1 MSMTRHRLRTIGA
14 IVGVVVVLLA
24 IMPLLIHVNQFRPFI
39 EQRASAALGRKVELG
54 NLRLS
59 LPSRS
64 VTAETL
70 SIADDPAFSS
80 SPFLRAESV
89 SVGVELMPLILSR
102 SLEVTEITIE
112 RPEVTLIRNAAG
124 RWNYSSIGSSS
135 MAMGH
140 AAFKKLVWQN
150 GRIVVDMSTSQKR
163 SIYDVVN
170 VTASDVSLASAFPV
184 VANGELHGGG
194 RFTLT
199 GNVGPLN
206 RVDASLTPFDGKVS
220 VIDLNLAAR
229 GFLDPSVGLRGMLD
243 VDATIA
249 SRNDV
254 RDITGTATISHALLV
269 AGGSPSARPVIV
281 DFKTAYNR
289 RKNSG
294 ILGPS
299 TLRIGNA
306 TARLNGTYDSRGEF
320 AIVSIKVAGD
330 RMPVTDL
337 KSFLPGIGIHLPR
350 GADLAAGTL
359 SADLTISGPTN
370 NLVTAGHIG
379 LYGARLAGFNLGAQ
393 VKAISGFKGL
403 ETGNDLNIERLTTNL
418 RVAQNGLRFDRF
430 NAVVP
435 AVGDLIGAGTIDA
448 RNTLD
453 FKMVATVTAR
463 LHGGMGSMIETA
475 GALGAVIGAVTG
487 GGTSSKHGGSQ
498 RIPFLVTGTTSDPR
512 FVPDVSGL
520 VIPTLMS
527 QFGNLKVPGARGQP
541 EHESDPLRALAA
553 AFKKKRP

>member
-1 MSMTRHRLRTIGA
+1 MTRRRLRTIGA
-14 IVGVVVVLLA
+14 IVGVIVVLLA
-24 IMPLLIHVNQFRPFI
+24 ITPFLLHVNQFRPFI
-39 EQRASAALGRKVELG
+39 EQRASAALGRKVALG

-59 LPSRS
+59 VPRRS

-70 SIADDPAFSS
+70 SIADDPAFSN
-80 SPFLRAESV
+80 SPFLRAKSV

-112 RPEVTLIRNAAG
+112 SPQVTLIRNAVG

-135 MAMGH
+135 MAMGK
-140 AAFKKLVWQN
+140 AMFKKLEWKN
-150 GRIVVDMSTSQKR
+150 GRIVVGVSTSQKR
-163 SIYDVVN
+163 SVYDHVD
-170 VTASDVSLASAFPV
+170 VTASDVSLASPFPV
-184 VANGELHGGG
+184 IANGELDGGG

-199 GNVGPLN
+199 GSVGPLN
-206 RVDASLTPFDGKVS
+206 QVDVSLTPFDGKVT

-254 RDITGTATISHALLV
+254 RDVRGTARISQALLV

-281 DFKTAYNR
+281 DFKTTYNR
-289 RKNSG
+289 RKHSG

-306 TARLNGTYDSRGEF
+306 TARLNGTYDDSRGGF
-320 AIVSIKVAGD
+320 ALVSIKVAGD

-359 SADLTISGPTN
+359 NANLTISGPTN
-370 NLVTAGHIG
+370 NLVTAGHVG

-393 VKAISGFKGL
+393 VRAISGFKGL
-403 ETGNDLNIERLTTNL
+403 DTGNDLNIERLTTNL
-418 RVAQNGLRFDRF
+418 RVAQNGLRFDMF

-435 AVGDLIGAGTIDA
+435 AVGDLVGAGTIDA

-463 LHGGMGSMIETA
+463 LHGGMGSMIGTA
-475 GALGAVIGAVTG
+475 GALGQVIGAVTG
-487 GGTSSKHGGSQ
+487 GGTSRKDSGSQ

-541 EHESDPLRALAA
+541 EANSDPLRAFAA
-553 AFKKKRP
+553 AFKKKWR